1 MHVRSD
7 HMLGLMGGAAAKGT
21 LGNPAS
27 SAHNPNAPAWMSGSV
42 HAFPQATPGMP
53 GREPLPSTHVGQQP
67 HDRHAAALPARAT
80 RASKRKAAA
89 AGSDFEMVSNL
100 TMERLEKA
108 MPVVK
113 PYLLEVSPR
122 TFGLWVCVLVFLL
135 VSTFLYLFLGRA
147 PEGSRPPPPGR
158 SHHAPV

>member
-1 MHVRSD
+1 
-7 HMLGLMGGAAAKGT
+7 
-21 LGNPAS
+21 
-27 SAHNPNAPAWMSGSV
+27 
-42 HAFPQATPGMP
+42 
-53 GREPLPSTHVGQQP
+53 
-67 HDRHAAALPARAT
+67 
-80 RASKRKAAA
+80 
-89 AGSDFEMVSNL
+89 MVSNL